1 MTYAAFKGYVADV
14 LARLVKVC
22 IQHRMSAA
30 RALGIMRWAH
40 TQTAVIWESFEQDE
54 PIQDVAVAL
63 FALSAKGAREAVSQ

>member
-22 IQHRMSAA
+22 VQNHMSAA

-40 TQTAVIWESFEQDE
+40 TQTGTIWDSFEAGE
-54 PIQDVAVAL
+54 ETQDVATAL
-63 FALSAKGAREAVSQ
+63 YWLSAKGA